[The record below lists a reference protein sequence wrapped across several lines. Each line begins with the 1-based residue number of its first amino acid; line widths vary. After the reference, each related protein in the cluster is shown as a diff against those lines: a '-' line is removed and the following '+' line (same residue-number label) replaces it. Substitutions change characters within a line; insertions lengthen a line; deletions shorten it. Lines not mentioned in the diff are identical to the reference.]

1 MLSKQTPLINYLK
14 YDAPIHNMKR
24 PTIVQS
30 NLLVPLTKSNKLA
43 SFRKQSHPLLSS
55 EKDPPGLDMRTSQRL
70 HKETSHL
77 LKEAQEQITTII
89 NTIMALYPS
98 AKKNK
103 LFSLKYGS
111 PESIK
116 QLSIADIFS
125 TLKVTKPKQYKPI
138 ENLNFFG
145 DQTSLLKKSKWG
157 GLTIVKNQIKKSYP
171 FSAL

>member
-1 MLSKQTPLINYLK
+1 MTIRESSVVETNTINYLK
-14 YDAPIHNMKR
+14 YDAPIHNMKP

-55 EKDPPGLDMRTSQRL
+55 EKDQAGIDARISQRL
-70 HKETSHL
+70 NKETSHL
-77 LKEAQEQITTII
+77 LREAQEQITTII
-89 NTIMALYPS
+89 NTMMALYPS

-125 TLKVTKPKQYKPI
+125 TLKVTKPKQFKPI

-145 DQTSLLKKSKWG
+145 DQTSLLKKYKWG
-157 GLTIVKNQIKKSYP
+157 ERINYSKKP
-171 FSAL
+171 D

>member
-1 MLSKQTPLINYLK
+1 MTIRESSVVETNTIYYLK
-14 YDAPIHNMKR
+14 SDAPIHNMKR

-43 SFRKQSHPLLSS
+43 SFRKQSRPLLAS
-55 EKDPPGLDMRTSQRL
+55 EKDQAGLDVRTSKRL
-70 HKETSHL
+70 DKETNHL
-77 LKEAQEQITTII
+77 LREAQEQITTII
-89 NTIMALYPS
+89 NTMMALYPS

-116 QLSIADIFS
+116 QLSIPDIFS
-125 TLKVTKPKQYKPI
+125 TLNVTKPKQFKPI

-145 DQTSLLKKSKWG
+145 DQTSLLKKYKWG
-157 GLTIVKNQIKKSYP
+157 ERINYSKKP
-171 FSAL
+171 D

>member
-1 MLSKQTPLINYLK
+1 VLSKQTPLINYLK

-89 NTIMALYPS
+89 NTMMVLYPS
-98 AKKNK
+98 AKKTNYF
-103 LFSLKYGS
+103 L
-111 PESIK
+111 
-116 QLSIADIFS
+116 
-125 TLKVTKPKQYKPI
+125 
-138 ENLNFFG
+138 LNMA
-145 DQTSLLKKSKWG
+145 LLK
-157 GLTIVKNQIKKSYP
+157 
-171 FSAL
+171 ALNNLA

>member
-1 MLSKQTPLINYLK
+1 MTIRESSVVETNTINYLK
-14 YDAPIHNMKR
+14 YVAPIHNMKP

-125 TLKVTKPKQYKPI
+125 TLKVTKPKQFKPI

-145 DQTSLLKKSKWG
+145 DQTSLLKKPKWG
-157 GLTIVKNQIKKSYP
+157 D
-171 FSAL
+171 

>member
-1 MLSKQTPLINYLK
+1 MTIRESSVVETNTINYLK
-14 YDAPIHNMKR
+14 YDAPIHNMKP

-43 SFRKQSHPLLSS
+43 SFRKQSHSSLSS
-55 EKDPPGLDMRTSQRL
+55 EKDPAGLDVRTSQRL
-70 HKETSHL
+70 DKETSHL
-77 LKEAQEQITTII
+77 LRQAQEQITTII
-89 NTIMALYPS
+89 NTMMALYPS

-125 TLKVTKPKQYKPI
+125 TLKVNKSQQFKPI

-157 GLTIVKNQIKKSYP
+157 EINYRKKP
-171 FSAL
+171 D

>member
-1 MLSKQTPLINYLK
+1 
-14 YDAPIHNMKR
+14 MKP

-30 NLLVPLTKSNKLA
+30 NLLVPLTKSNKLT

-55 EKDPPGLDMRTSQRL
+55 DKDPAGLDVRTSQRL

-77 LKEAQEQITTII
+77 LREAQEQITTII
-89 NTIMALYPS
+89 NTMMALYPS

-125 TLKVTKPKQYKPI
+125 TLKVTKPKQFKPI

-145 DQTSLLKKSKWG
+145 DQTSLLKKYKWG
-157 GLTIVKNQIKKSYP
+157 ERINYSKKP
-171 FSAL
+171 D

>member
-1 MLSKQTPLINYLK
+1 
-14 YDAPIHNMKR
+14 
-24 PTIVQS
+24 
-30 NLLVPLTKSNKLA
+30 
-43 SFRKQSHPLLSS
+43 LLSS
-55 EKDPPGLDMRTSQRL
+55 EKDPAGLDVRTSQRL

-77 LKEAQEQITTII
+77 LREAQEQITTII
-89 NTIMALYPS
+89 NTMMALYPS

-125 TLKVTKPKQYKPI
+125 TLKVTKPKQFKPI

-157 GLTIVKNQIKKSYP
+157 EINYSKKP
-171 FSAL
+171 D

>member
-1 MLSKQTPLINYLK
+1 MTIRESSVVETNTINYLK
-14 YDAPIHNMKR
+14 YVAPIHNMKP

-55 EKDPPGLDMRTSQRL
+55 EKDQAGIDARTSQRL
-70 HKETSHL
+70 NKETSHL
-77 LKEAQEQITTII
+77 LREAQEQITTII
-89 NTIMALYPS
+89 NTMMALYPS

-125 TLKVTKPKQYKPI
+125 TLKVTKPKQFKPI

-145 DQTSLLKKSKWG
+145 DQTSLLKKPKWG
-157 GLTIVKNQIKKSYP
+157 D
-171 FSAL
+171 

>member
-1 MLSKQTPLINYLK
+1 MTIRESSVVETNTINYLK
-14 YDAPIHNMKR
+14 YDAPIHNMKP

-55 EKDPPGLDMRTSQRL
+55 EKDPTSLDVRTSQRL
-70 HKETSHL
+70 DKETSHL
-77 LKEAQEQITTII
+77 LREAQEQITTII
-89 NTIMALYPS
+89 NTMMALYPS

-116 QLSIADIFS
+116 QLSIADIFF
-125 TLKVTKPKQYKPI
+125 TLKVTKPKQFKPI

-157 GLTIVKNQIKKSYP
+157 ERINYSKKP
-171 FSAL
+171 D